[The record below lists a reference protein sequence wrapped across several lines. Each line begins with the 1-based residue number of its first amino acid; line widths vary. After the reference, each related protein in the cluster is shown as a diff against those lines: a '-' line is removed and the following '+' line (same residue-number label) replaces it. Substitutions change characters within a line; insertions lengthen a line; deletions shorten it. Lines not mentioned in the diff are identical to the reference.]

1 MTPVGAA
8 FRLRVKLRRTAEA
21 LAQAVRRP
29 KTAAALFVLAAISI
43 VTLDAQGPPGG
54 RGAPPARTARA
65 AAPVDFVGQWVSVI
79 SEDWRWRMVT
89 PLKGDFA
96 NIPVTEQART
106 VARAWDPAKDEA
118 AGESCRAYGAPAIMR
133 VPGRVR
139 ISWQDEDTLKI
150 ETDAGRQTR
159 LLHFR
164 PGAAPSSG
172 LGAADGKRDWQ
183 GVSTAR
189 WEPSAN
195 GVVAAPP
202 FALGVQP
209 RAGAQGRSLEVQ
221 TTQLRPGYLRKNG
234 IPYSA
239 DATVSE
245 YFDLFKDSSGEWFV
259 VTTIVRD
266 PIYLNGPWV
275 TSSNFKRE
283 TDTSKW
289 SPAPC
294 SAR

>member
-1 MTPVGAA
+1 M
-8 FRLRVKLRRTAEA
+8 RKLFA
-21 LAQAVRRP
+21 LI
-29 KTAAALFVLAAISI
+29 VLAA
-43 VTLDAQGPPGG
+43 VAMVRVDAQGPPQAPPGG
-54 RGAPPARTARA
+54 RGAQPPRTARA
-65 AAPVDFVGQWVSVI
+65 AAPVDLVGQWVSVI

-106 VARAWDPAKDEA
+106 VGRAWDPDKDEA
-118 AGESCRAYGAPAIMR
+118 AGEACRAYGTPAIMR

-139 ISWQDEDTLKI
+139 ISWQDDETLKI

-159 LLHFR
+159 LLRFR
-164 PGAAPSSG
+164 PGAAPTGNPAS
-172 LGAADGKRDWQ
+172 AVDATAGKRDWQ
-183 GVSTAR
+183 GYSTAR
-189 WEPSAN
+189 WEPPASGAF
-195 GVVAAPP
+195 PP
-202 FALGVQP
+202 PAFSLGLSP

-234 IPYSA
+234 IPYGA
-239 DATVSE
+239 DATVTE
-245 YFDLFKDSSGEWFV
+245 YFDLFKESSTEWFV

-266 PIYLNGPWV
+266 PIYLTGPWV

-289 SPAPC
+289 SPSPC
-294 SAR
+294 SVR

>member
-1 MTPVGAA
+1 
-8 FRLRVKLRRTAEA
+8 
-21 LAQAVRRP
+21 
-29 KTAAALFVLAAISI
+29 
-43 VTLDAQGPPGG
+43 
-54 RGAPPARTARA
+54 
-65 AAPVDFVGQWVSVI
+65 VI

-96 NIPVTEQART
+96 NIPVNEQART
-106 VARAWDPAKDEA
+106 AARAWDPGKDEA
-118 AGESCRAYGAPAIMR
+118 AGEACRAYGAPAIMR

-139 ISWQDEDTLKI
+139 ISWQDDDTLKI

-164 PGAAPSSG
+164 SSPTPAASAAATANKPTSAPGAAVAG
-172 LGAADGKRDWQ
+172 RDWQ
-183 GVSTAR
+183 GFSTAR
-189 WEPSAN
+189 WEPPAN
-195 GVVAAPP
+195 GAFPAPG
-202 FALGVQP
+202 FAVGLSP

-239 DATVSE
+239 DATVTE
-245 YFDLFKDSSGEWFV
+245 YFDLFKEGSVEWFV

-266 PIYLNGPWV
+266 PIYLTGPWV

-289 SPAPC
+289 SPSAC
-294 SAR
+294 SAK

>member
-1 MTPVGAA
+1 M
-8 FRLRVKLRRTAEA
+8 RV
-21 LAQAVRRP
+21 V
-29 KTAAALFVLAAISI
+29 AAALVCAACAI
-43 VTLDAQGPPGG
+43 VALEAQGPPGG
-54 RGAPPARTARA
+54 RGAQPPRTARA
-65 AAPVDFVGQWVSVI
+65 AAPVDLVGQWVSVI

-106 VARAWDPAKDEA
+106 AARAWDPDKDEA
-118 AGESCRAYGAPAIMR
+118 AGEACRAYGAPAIMR

-139 ISWQDEDTLKI
+139 ISWQDDDTLKI

-159 LLHFR
+159 LLRFR
-164 PGAAPSSG
+164 AGAAPTGS
-172 LGAADGKRDWQ
+172 RDWQ
-183 GVSTAR
+183 GYSTAR
-189 WEPSAN
+189 WEPPAN
-195 GVVAAPP
+195 GVFPP
-202 FALGVQP
+202 PAFALGVSP

-239 DATVSE
+239 DATVTE
-245 YFDLFKDSSGEWFV
+245 YFDLFKESTAEWFV

-266 PIYLNGPWV
+266 PINLTGPWV

-289 SPAPC
+289 SPSPC
-294 SAR
+294 SAK

>member
-1 MTPVGAA
+1 M
-8 FRLRVKLRRTAEA
+8 RV
-21 LAQAVRRP
+21 V
-29 KTAAALFVLAAISI
+29 AAALACAACGI
-43 VTLDAQGPPGG
+43 VALDAQGPPGG
-54 RGAPPARTARA
+54 RGAQPPRTARA
-65 AAPVDFVGQWVSVI
+65 AAPVDLVGQWVSVI

-96 NIPVTEQART
+96 NIPVTEQARSA
-106 VARAWDPAKDEA
+106 ARAWDPDKDEA
-118 AGESCRAYGAPAIMR
+118 AGEACRAYGAPAIMR

-139 ISWQDEDTLKI
+139 ISWQDDDTLKI

-159 LLHFR
+159 LLRFR
-164 PGAAPSSG
+164 SGPAPAGNPAAPPG
-172 LGAADGKRDWQ
+172 TRDWQ
-183 GVSTAR
+183 GYSTAR
-189 WEPSAN
+189 WEPPASGAFP
-195 GVVAAPP
+195 APA
-202 FALGVQP
+202 FAVGLSP

-221 TTQLRPGYLRKNG
+221 TSQLRPGYLRKNG

-239 DATVSE
+239 DATVTE
-245 YFDLFKDSSGEWFV
+245 YFDLFKESSAEWFV

-266 PIYLNGPWV
+266 PMYLTGPWV

-289 SPAPC
+289 SPSPC

>member
-1 MTPVGAA
+1 MTIVGAA
-8 FRLRVKLRRTAEA
+8 F
-21 LAQAVRRP
+21 RRP
-29 KTAAALFVLAAISI
+29 KTAAVFFVLAAIAI
-43 VTLDAQGPPGG
+43 ARVDAQGPPGG
-54 RGAPPARTARA
+54 RGAQPPRSARA

-79 SEDWRWRMVT
+79 SEDWRWRMAT

-106 VARAWDPAKDEA
+106 VARTWDPAKDEA
-118 AGESCRAYGAPAIMR
+118 AGEACRAYGAPAIMR

-139 ISWQDEDTLKI
+139 ISWQDDDTLKI

-164 PGAAPSSG
+164 PGAAPTGTPASAVD
-172 LGAADGKRDWQ
+172 AADKREWQ
-183 GVSTAR
+183 GYSTAR
-189 WEPSAN
+189 WEPPAN
-195 GVVAAPP
+195 GVVPPPP

-234 IPYSA
+234 IPYGA
-239 DATVSE
+239 EATVTE
-245 YFDLFKDSSGEWFV
+245 YFDLFKESSAEWFV

-266 PIYLNGPWV
+266 PTYLNGPWV

-289 SPAPC
+289 SPSPC
-294 SAR
+294 SVK

>member
-1 MTPVGAA
+1 MNDVGA
-8 FRLRVKLRRTAEA
+8 FT
-21 LAQAVRRP
+21 RP
-29 KTAAALFVLAAISI
+29 MTAAALVVIALAA
-43 VTLDAQGPPGG
+43 VRVDAQGPPGG
-54 RGAPPARTARA
+54 RGAQPPRTARA
-65 AAPVDFVGQWVSVI
+65 AAPVDLVGQWVSVI

-106 VARAWDPAKDEA
+106 AARAWDPDKDEA
-118 AGESCRAYGAPAIMR
+118 AGEACRAYGAPAIMR

-139 ISWQDEDTLKI
+139 ISWQDDDTLKI

-159 LLHFR
+159 LLRFR
-164 PGAAPSSG
+164 PGAASTGSPASAVDT
-172 LGAADGKRDWQ
+172 AAGKQDWQ
-183 GVSTAR
+183 GSSTAR
-189 WEPSAN
+189 WEPPAN
-195 GVVAAPP
+195 GVMPP
-202 FALGVQP
+202 PAFAVGLSP

-221 TTQLRPGYLRKNG
+221 TTRLRPGYLRKNG

-239 DATVSE
+239 DATVTE
-245 YFDLFKDSSGEWFV
+245 YFDLFKESSAEWFV

-266 PIYLNGPWV
+266 PVNLTGPWV

-289 SPAPC
+289 NPSPC

>member
-1 MTPVGAA
+1 MNRGRVVRQFVGMAMAVACLAGAGRDVVAQRGQQAA
-8 FRLRVKLRRTAEA
+8 PA
-21 LAQAVRRP
+21 
-29 KTAAALFVLAAISI
+29 
-43 VTLDAQGPPGG
+43 G
-54 RGAPPARTARA
+54 RGQQPPQTPRAMAPTDFTGYWTA
-65 AAPVDFVGQWVSVI
+65 FI
-79 SEDWRWRMVT
+79 TEDWRWRMVT

-106 VARAWDPAKDEA
+106 IARAWDPAKDEA
-118 AGESCRAYGAPAIMR
+118 ADESCRAYGAPAIMR

-139 ISWQDEDTLKI
+139 ISWQDDDTLKI

-159 LLHFR
+159 LLRFR
-164 PGAAPSSG
+164 PGPPPAGAPTSAP
-172 LGAADGKRDWQ
+172 GATASTREWQ
-183 GVSTAR
+183 GYSTAR
-189 WEPSAN
+189 WEVPAN
-195 GVVAAPP
+195 GVVPPPP

-221 TTQLRPGYLRKNG
+221 TMQLRPGYLRKNG

-239 DATVSE
+239 DATVTE
-245 YFDLFKDSSGEWFV
+245 YFDLFKDSSTEWFV

-289 SPAPC
+289 NPSPC

>member
-1 MTPVGAA
+1 MKNVGAALRRPKTVAA
-8 FRLRVKLRRTAEA
+8 FRLLAA
-21 LAQAVRRP
+21 LA
-29 KTAAALFVLAAISI
+29 LAR
-43 VTLDAQGPPGG
+43 LDAQGPPQGPPGG
-54 RGAPPARTARA
+54 RGAQPLRTARA

-79 SEDWRWRMVT
+79 SEDWRWRMAT

-106 VARAWDPAKDEA
+106 VARAWDPDQDQA
-118 AGESCRAYGAPAIMR
+118 AGEACRAYGAPAIMR

-139 ISWQDEDTLKI
+139 ISWQDDDTLKI

-159 LLHFR
+159 LLRFR
-164 PGAAPSSG
+164 PGATPTG
-172 LGAADGKRDWQ
+172 GGRDWQ
-183 GVSTAR
+183 GNSVAR
-189 WEPSAN
+189 WEPPAS
-195 GVVAAPP
+195 GVIPP
-202 FALGVQP
+202 TAFALGLSP

-239 DATVSE
+239 DATVTE
-245 YFDLFKDSSGEWFV
+245 YFDLFKESSAEWFV

-266 PIYLNGPWV
+266 PVYLNGPWV

-283 TDTSKW
+283 TATSKW
-289 SPAPC
+289 NPSPCNAK
-294 SAR
+294 

>member
-1 MTPVGAA
+1 MKSVGATFVLLA
-8 FRLRVKLRRTAEA
+8 A
-21 LAQAVRRP
+21 LA
-29 KTAAALFVLAAISI
+29 AARI
-43 VTLDAQGPPGG
+43 DAQGPPQGPPGG
-54 RGAPPARTARA
+54 RGAPPPRTARA
-65 AAPVDFVGQWVSVI
+65 AAPVDLVGQWVSVI

-106 VARAWDPAKDEA
+106 VGRAWDPDKDEA

-133 VPGRVR
+133 LPGRVR
-139 ISWQDEDTLKI
+139 ISWQDDDTLKI

-159 LLHFR
+159 LLRFR
-164 PGAAPSSG
+164 PGATPTG
-172 LGAADGKRDWQ
+172 TRDWQ
-183 GVSTAR
+183 GYSTAR
-189 WEPSAN
+189 WEPPASGAF
-195 GVVAAPP
+195 PP
-202 FALGVQP
+202 PAFALGLSP

-239 DATVSE
+239 DATVTE
-245 YFDLFKDSSGEWFV
+245 YFDLFKESSTEWFV

-266 PIYLNGPWV
+266 PIYLTGPWV

-289 SPAPC
+289 SPSPC